1 MERGRVRW
9 ACREHER
16 PSVGGVLELIPSS
29 SVGCRPVGKRKEAEN
44 VDSDEWCRAA
54 KENRVGEGF
63 VSSPTTVKNPPT
75 ESSSG
80 SLADSA
86 ERTPTSRR
94 LFGVV
99 FLRVSACVWDGQ
111 KADRVRARDVAS

>member
-16 PSVGGVLELIPSS
+16 SSVGDVLELIPSS
-29 SVGCRPVGKRKEAEN
+29 KVGCRPVGKRKEAEN
-44 VDSDEWCRAA
+44 VDSDGWCRAA
-54 KENRVGEGF
+54 KEKRVGEGF
-63 VSSPTTVKNPPT
+63 VSSPTTVKNPPK

-80 SLADSA
+80 SLGDST

-99 FLRVSACVWDGQ
+99 FLRLSPCV
-111 KADRVRARDVAS
+111 